1 MIAIESG
8 IGGGMGEA
16 AGALLKVGDDGSSND
31 GYGRREGLLRM
42 SGVVV
47 GERDAV
53 YRPGPAILA
62 YSQDRRGTY
71 Q

>member
-53 YRPGPAILA
+53 YRPGPAILV
-62 YSQDRRGTY
+62 YSRNRRGTY